1 LLKRYLEAFSS
12 ASVSPVASFAFRFLR
27 TIILSRLLTPEH
39 VGACVALYTILSS
52 CELITTVGLDSFV
65 FVHVGEDRAQALAAA
80 QQIAFLRGLLLG
92 AAILLF
98 APALADLF
106 GASAHSVVW
115 LSVVPPIFSLRNL
128 SVVQIQQEFRYLPET
143 ISNVGGQVGAVIAA
157 VLAAVWFRDER
168 AMLASL
174 MVEALVNVPLSYW
187 LAPRRRVAA
196 VDPMMRRAA
205 LTFGFPLLLNGIA
218 LMVLGV
224 LDRVI
229 VVNLFDLA
237 ALAKYSLAANLV
249 IAPASILI
257 GILGKLGMP
266 LVARSRADQ
275 GASNSASLIVLLA
288 VLLVGAAYAVPV
300 ALFLDR
306 LVPLVYG
313 AQYQVTPA
321 FSALMGCVA
330 FLRICRSGPN
340 NILLIHSETARLT
353 AGNTISSAGVLI
365 GFLLAMRYREL
376 EAILAGL
383 AIGDALSLA
392 LLSALTSRHVR
403 LRSAFR
409 LHAPVAALTVG
420 LVALARLAEGGLG
433 TTLGLQLL
441 LLVAATLAIGLQA
454 VAVHYKFVTK
464 LSRL

>member
-1 LLKRYLEAFSS
+1 M
-12 ASVSPVASFAFRFLR
+12 
-27 TIILSRLLTPEH
+27 
-39 VGACVALYTILSS
+39 
-52 CELITTVGLDSFV
+52 
-65 FVHVGEDRAQALAAA
+65 
-80 QQIAFLRGLLLG
+80 
-92 AAILLF
+92 
-98 APALADLF
+98 
-106 GASAHSVVW
+106 
-115 LSVVPPIFSLRNL
+115 VPPIFSLRNL

-143 ISNVGGQVGAVIAA
+143 VSNVGGQVGAVIAA
-157 VLAAVWFRDER
+157 VLAAVWFQDER

-174 MVEALVNVPLSYW
+174 MVEALVNVPLSYL

-205 LTFGFPLLLNGIA
+205 LTFGFPLLVNGIA

-257 GILGKLGMP
+257 GILSKICMP
-266 LVARSRADQ
+266 LVARARADQ
-275 GASNSASLIVLLA
+275 GASNSASLIMLMA

-321 FSALMGCVA
+321 FSALMGCLA
-330 FLRICRSGPN
+330 FVRICRSGPN

-353 AGNTISSAGVLI
+353 AGNAISSAGVLI

-376 EAILAGL
+376 EAIIAGL

-392 LLSALTSRHVR
+392 LLSVLTSRHVR
-403 LRSAFR
+403 LRNAFR
-409 LHAPVAALTVG
+409 LYAPVTALTVG

-433 TTLGLQLL
+433 TNLGLRFI
-441 LLVAATLAIGLQA
+441 LLVAATFVIALEA

-464 LSRL
+464 LIRP